1 MPTLRT
7 TITKTR
13 PATRLVWDIVLEVTL
28 AGGPSADRTRTG
40 GVPDLGQVPEL
51 DSRIVTAGGEP
62 VVAVLGAQGVQL
74 DDQVRSRS
82 GRPQPPGPQPARR
95 AVPRFGGEAE
105 PGPVPASGRGGGAG
119 PRTVVASGRGGG
131 AGAGTVAALS
141 PGGRAALRPVAG
153 CPGRR
158 PGLAPLPRFP
168 ASGAAPGL
176 RAGRGCGPAAAVER
190 GMPVPADH
198 RHAPA
203 GPRVPRRLRR
213 QVPGQPR
220 I

>member
-7 TITKTR
+7 AITKTR
-13 PATRLVWDIVLEVTL
+13 PATRLVWDIVLEVPL

-51 DSRIVTAGGEP
+51 DSRVVTAGGEP

-105 PGPVPASGRGGGAG
+105 PGPVPASGRGGEAG
-119 PRTVVASGRGGG
+119 P
-131 AGAGTVAALS
+131 GTVAALS
-141 PGGRAALRPVAG
+141 PGGQAALRPVAG

-158 PGLAPLPRFP
+158 PGLAPLPGFP

-176 RAGRGCGPAAAVER
+176 RAGLGCGPGAAVER
-190 GMPVPADH
+190 GMPVP
-198 RHAPA
+198 
-203 GPRVPRRLRR
+203 V
-213 QVPGQPR
+213 
-220 I
+220 